1 MNVLKVFK
9 PYLTHEMASHL
20 KGVAKSTM
28 SDQIRKELCEY
39 KRDNPASTQKD
50 LQRWLEGK
58 FQLKV
63 SQGTISNTLK
73 RSNDYLSA
81 EIEKGRAEIKRHKPA
96 KYPDMEKVVYEW
108 FLQHQERV
116 NITGELILQKARD
129 TMKLL
134 YPHDDSDFN
143 FSTGWL
149 GKFKHRHG
157 IKSFRR
163 FGESGSVDVQDMEQK
178 LVSIREKIDQFPMK
192 DVFNMDETGLFYRL
206 QADHSLATKQL
217 EGRKQD
223 KERLTVVIC
232 CNEDGSEKI
241 PLWIIGKY
249 AKPRC
254 FKNVNMNSLDCQYR
268 ANKKA
273 WMTSVLFDEYVRSFD
288 QMMHGRRVLL
298 VVDNCPAHPR
308 NIEGL
313 RNVEL
318 FFLPPNMTSK
328 IQPCDAGI
336 IRAFKMHYRR
346 RFYRKILEGYEV
358 GQSDP
363 GKINVLDAI
372 NLAIPAWTIDVR
384 KETIANCFRHCK
396 IRSASD
402 VVGNLDESTFD
413 EETQDLQTMINQC
426 GYRNKMDIDNLM
438 NYPGENEACSE
449 VQSLEDIVRTIIE
462 NNAEDDDE
470 DDTVSLEPVT
480 RKEALMASNTL
491 HNFMIQYKNTTPQL
505 LDAIRK
511 VRDELQ
517 TDLNLKT
524 NNY

>member
-1 MNVLKVFK
+1 
-9 PYLTHEMASHL
+9 
-20 KGVAKSTM
+20 
-28 SDQIRKELCEY
+28 
-39 KRDNPASTQKD
+39 
-50 LQRWLEGK
+50 
-58 FQLKV
+58 
-63 SQGTISNTLK
+63 
-73 RSNDYLSA
+73 
-81 EIEKGRAEIKRHKPA
+81 
-96 KYPDMEKVVYEW
+96 MEKVVYEW

-129 TMKLL
+129 TMKLV
-134 YPHDDSDFN
+134 YPHDDSDFS
-143 FSTGWL
+143 FSIGWL

-157 IKSFRR
+157 IKSFLR
-163 FGESGSVDVQDMEQK
+163 FGESG
-178 LVSIREKIDQFPMK
+178 
-192 DVFNMDETGLFYRL
+192 L

-217 EGRKQD
+217 ERRKQD
-223 KERLTVVIC
+223 KERLMVVIC

-254 FKNVNMNSLDCQYR
+254 FKNVNMNSLDCQYQ

-273 WMTSVLFDEYVRSFD
+273 WMTSVLFDEYVCSFD

-336 IRAFKMHYRR
+336 IRAFKIHYHR

-372 NLAIPAWTIDVR
+372 NLAIPAWTIDV
-384 KETIANCFRHCK
+384 
-396 IRSASD
+396 
-402 VVGNLDESTFD
+402 
-413 EETQDLQTMINQC
+413 
-426 GYRNKMDIDNLM
+426 
-438 NYPGENEACSE
+438 
-449 VQSLEDIVRTIIE
+449 
-462 NNAEDDDE
+462 
-470 DDTVSLEPVT
+470 
-480 RKEALMASNTL
+480 
-491 HNFMIQYKNTTPQL
+491 
-505 LDAIRK
+505 
-511 VRDELQ
+511 
-517 TDLNLKT
+517 
-524 NNY
+524 

>member
-1 MNVLKVFK
+1 
-9 PYLTHEMASHL
+9 MASHL

-108 FLQHQERV
+108 FLQHQER
-116 NITGELILQKARD
+116 
-129 TMKLL
+129 
-134 YPHDDSDFN
+134 
-143 FSTGWL
+143 WL

-178 LVSIREKIDQFPMK
+178 LVSIREKIDQFSMK
-192 DVFNMDETGLFYRL
+192 D
-206 QADHSLATKQL
+206 
-217 EGRKQD
+217 
-223 KERLTVVIC
+223 
-232 CNEDGSEKI
+232 
-241 PLWIIGKY
+241 
-249 AKPRC
+249 
-254 FKNVNMNSLDCQYR
+254 
-268 ANKKA
+268 
-273 WMTSVLFDEYVRSFD
+273 VRSFD

-372 NLAIPAWTIDVR
+372 NLAIPAWTIDIR

-449 VQSLEDIVRTIIE
+449 IQSLEDIVRTIIE

-491 HNFMIQYKNTTPQL
+491 HNFIIQYKNTTPQL

-511 VRDELQ
+511 
-517 TDLNLKT
+517 LN
-524 NNY
+524 